1 VKRFLLV
8 GPAVAIMGIAAVSP
22 AAFAAP
28 SAKPGP
34 RASAARTAPAWNQ
47 AKNAAARD
55 RLGAARQPILPTSAT
70 SRVPHL
76 APALQ
81 VAAGAPGASPRT
93 DPQVGLER
101 DGTVAV
107 TVTGPGAVA
116 AVKAADGQVLAEAR
130 GYVSARVAPH
140 ALLGL
145 ARSNGIEMVAPS
157 HKAYVAAGPPSE
169 GVAAS
174 GANTWVTA
182 GKAGAGT
189 IVAIV
194 DAGFGG
200 LGAAGLGPLVTV
212 AGNHCGADL
221 NVESHGTAVAEI
233 VHEEAPGATIV
244 LYCVQDSVGFAQA
257 ENELEVAGATVVNC
271 SLGFTP
277 DARGDGTGL
286 TASGGYQ
293 SAALTVKKARLANIL
308 WVNSSGNNAQ
318 DHWSGNFVDADSN
331 TFVDLLTA
339 ADDFDGVILAPGD
352 SADLFLAWDQWP
364 SSTLS
369 ANIQVDV
376 VDAATF
382 QTNFAT
388 IFGSRDGVAPS
399 EPVRDVALTNIWG
412 EDVALLVS
420 VRAPVGTPKLRYDL
434 SYWGGVGASKFAG
447 QTAATAARAAAGSIV
462 EPASSPYAMAVGAAY
477 WNGGALEDFS
487 SRGPTIDGRTK
498 PDLLGFDGVSSLVYG
513 MSSGNHD
520 NDFNNGTGFFGTSAA
535 SPHVAGAAA
544 LVKAASIA
552 AATPMDASETQAF
565 LEARAIPSSNP
576 ATNAAGRG
584 LLNLGQPTGI
594 APDEGSLFT
603 PMDPVRVLDTRPA
616 YGGAGIIQP
625 NHEVTVTPPLSVPS
639 DATAVM
645 MNLTGVGATG
655 PAFLSAYPNS
665 YSGVSNVD
673 LSKTDPTL
681 AVAATVAL
689 NTNHQFKVRASVTA
703 LNALVD
709 VVGYYR
715 PASAASGTGF
725 HALTPIRILDTRTA
739 TGGHQRPVLNN
750 EQMTIHATGGA
761 SGVPSTA
768 TAVMFNLTAVNVS
781 GPGYLSAFPTVFKRT
796 STLNYGKYTMANMA
810 TVQLAS
816 GPSPAAGTF
825 QLLNRGPAV
834 NAIIDVVGYFDASAP
849 SQFHVLPSPVRIAD
863 TRTGNGGRYGALA
876 GSGPNATL
884 TLDVAGVGEVP
895 LSASA
900 VWVGVI
906 AVPTSTGYLTV
917 YPAGQ
922 AKPLASTV
930 DFTSGR
936 AIANAAVSG
945 LGSGDFSITESG
957 GATHAVADLFGYFR

>member
-8 GPAVAIMGIAAVSP
+8 GSLIAVMGVAAVSP
-22 AAFAAP
+22 AAFAASP
-28 SAKPGP
+28 
-34 RASAARTAPAWNQ
+34 
-47 AKNAAARD
+47 
-55 RLGAARQPILPTSAT
+55 
-70 SRVPHL
+70 
-76 APALQ
+76 
-81 VAAGAPGASPRT
+81 AAGKPLPQRHAITQVQAGVAGVRSRQSQLPKTDPAAQQARAPRLALDLHGVAGVPGA
-93 DPQVGLER
+93 QALGLPKTKLES
-101 DGTVAV
+101 DGSVEV
-107 TVTGPGAVA
+107 TVTGERAAAVVRAVGGRILAQAGGAVTA
-116 AVKAADGQVLAEAR
+116 TVRPSVLR
-130 GYVSARVAPH
+130 
-140 ALLGL
+140 GL
-145 ARSNGIEMVAPS
+145 AATPGVDRVRKPTRAIIQAD
-157 HKAYVAAGPPSE
+157 SE
-169 GVAAS
+169 GVAKS
-174 GANTWVTA
+174 GATA
-182 GKAGAGT
+182 WHTGGQTGSGIT
-189 IVAIV
+189 IAVV
-194 DAGFGG
+194 DAGFAN
-200 LGAAGLGPLVTV
+200 LTAEKLALNLPVTTV
-212 AGNHCGADL
+212 VNGNHCA
-221 NVESHGTAVAEI
+221 NVNDTQHGTAVAEI
-233 VHEEAPGATIV
+233 VHQMAPDAQLLLYCVDDNVGFASAGTELHDAGATIV
-244 LYCVQDSVGFAQA
+244 NS
-257 ENELEVAGATVVNC
+257 
-271 SLGFTP
+271 SLGFP
-277 DARGDGTGL
+277 GDSRGDGYGAADSTVATVR
-286 TASGGYQ
+286 TARQAG
-293 SAALTVKKARLANIL
+293 IL
-308 WVNSSGNNAQ
+308 WVQSAGNSAA
-318 DHWSGNFVDADSN
+318 DHWSGTVADADHDGY
-331 TFVDLLTA
+331 VDLNGTGTGNR
-339 ADDFDGVILAPGD
+339 FDIVSVPPSGVAQL
-352 SADLFLAWDQWP
+352 LLQWDQWP
-364 SSTLS
+364 TSSATVALR
-369 ANIQVDV
+369 AIGLQCI
-376 VDAATF
+376 DAACTDY
-382 QTNFAT
+382 QPNP
-388 IFGSRDGVAPS
+388 IGSFRISHTPGT
-399 EPVRDVALTNIWG
+399 EPVLDIPTPLNTSSYDQDWVIYVEIGTGAVA
-412 EDVALLVS
+412 
-420 VRAPVGTPKLRYDL
+420 RRYDL
-434 SYWGGVGASKFAG
+434 SYFGDVEGFPSYLAS
-447 QTAATAARAAAGSIV
+447 TNPARGAAGSIS
-462 EPASSPYAMAVGAAY
+462 EPASSPYALAVGAADQAD
-477 WNGGALEDFS
+477 NTLEQFS
-487 SRGPTIDGRTK
+487 SRGPTIDGRIK
-498 PDLLGFDGVSSLVYG
+498 PDILGFDGTTSNLPEFS
-513 MSSGNHD
+513 
-520 NDFNNGTGFFGTSAA
+520 TGFYGTSAA
-535 SPHVAGAAA
+535 APHVAGAAA

-552 AATPMDASETQAF
+552 ASTPMDASEVQAF
-565 LEARAIPSSNP
+565 LQARAMPNANP
-576 ATNAAGRG
+576 PDNTNGHG
-584 LLNLGQPTGI
+584 LLNLGQPTGVS
-594 APDEGSLFT
+594 PDEGSLFT

-645 MNLTGVGATG
+645 INLTGVGATG

-739 TGGHQRPVLNN
+739 TGGHQHPVLNN

-781 GPGYLSAFPTVFKRT
+781 GPGYLSAFPTMFKRT

-895 LSASA
+895 LSAST